1 MFWKPPCW
9 FSLAGNVMAMAFLVV
24 VITAV
29 RIIDCIYTYL
39 NTEQVIKFKLT
50 LYLLLIWV
58 WYTHTFH
65 MYIYHASLNSFGRC
79 SCDKLMWFNFHIVA
93 SDYGNTILSCTF
105 YRPNK
110 AGRIQFIFQRC
121 QKCVSFLDCDCSVM
135 KHVPDISFWFANSFV
150 LNQMAKFKVT
160 NKGQC
165 QAEPITRSIT
175 ISVPGYVCT

>member
-9 FSLAGNVMAMAFLVV
+9 FSLAGNVMAMAFLVI

-121 QKCVSFLDCDCSVM
+121 QKCVSFWTVTARSWYMYLTFLFDLQ
-135 KHVPDISFWFANSFV
+135 FYF
-150 LNQMAKFKVT
+150 LNRMAKFKVT